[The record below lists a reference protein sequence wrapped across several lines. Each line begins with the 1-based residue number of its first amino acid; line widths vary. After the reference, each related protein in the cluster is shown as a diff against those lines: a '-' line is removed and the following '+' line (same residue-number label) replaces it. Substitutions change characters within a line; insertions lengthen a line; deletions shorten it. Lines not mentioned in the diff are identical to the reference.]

1 MKTIIGL
8 ITIYSGFKV
17 ILTSNGINSVLNL
30 VLVMVTL
37 SILLIVSGKEYLGWL
52 FIIVYV
58 GAIAVLLIFVIMML
72 NINTEEREENSTRYL
87 AQGIIVGGLLWLTM
101 LEKVRHDTKV
111 EVGIDSYNIDNLTN
125 IEAIGKVLYTSK
137 MGWLEMSGMILLIAM
152 IGAII
157 LSLGHE
163 EVVKRQDIFSQ
174 IKTDYRKTV
183 RLIS

>member
-101 LEKVRHDTKV
+101 LEKVRHDVLLEEVKV
-111 EVGIDSYNIDNLTN
+111 DSYNIDNLTN
-125 IEAIGKVLYTSK
+125 IEAIGKILYTSK
-137 MGWLEMSGMILLIAM
+137 MAWLEMSGMILLIAM

-183 RLIS
+183 RLV